1 MRSPAVCTSLRHLAI
16 SARMSVSN
24 CSHSFY
30 NRKMRPDIEISF
42 VLVLGAVLSNGVM
55 GSAAAQSSLPAHVE
69 AFIEEM
75 AQKHQ
80 FRHAELRR
88 LFARVQPRPA
98 VIRAMTAP
106 RTARPWHEFRLAN
119 VTAARIEGGVRYW
132 QQHAAIVAR
141 AAREYGVPEEVIV
154 ATIGIETHYG
164 RVTGGFRILEALAM
178 LAFQYPPRADFFR
191 RELEEY
197 LLLARE
203 AGFAPLEVRGSY
215 AGAIGIPQ
223 FMPSSYRKFAID
235 FDGDGKRDL
244 VGTPA
249 DAIGSVANYYKA
261 YGWRAGEVT
270 AVQAEAG
277 ASAVA
282 AAESEGIKP
291 QTRIAEFRRRGVVP
305 LSPVS
310 DEAVAALFAVD
321 ADNGPRYWLGF
332 NNFYVITR
340 YNRSVNYALAV
351 MELAGELRAAMNQ
364 QR

>member
-1 MRSPAVCTSLRHLAI
+1 M
-16 SARMSVSN
+16 
-24 CSHSFY
+24 
-30 NRKMRPDIEISF
+30 
-42 VLVLGAVLSNGVM
+42 VLGIVLLNSVAGT
-55 GSAAAQSSLPAHVE
+55 AAAQSGLPASVE

-75 AQKHQ
+75 SQKHQ
-80 FRHAELRR
+80 FHHAELRR

-98 VIRAMTAP
+98 VIRAMTGP
-106 RTARPWHEFRLAN
+106 RTARPWHEFRLAHVN
-119 VTAARIEGGVRYW
+119 PARIEGGVRYW

-141 AAREYGVPEEVIV
+141 ATRDYGVPEEVIV

-164 RVTGGFRILEALAM
+164 RVTGGFRVVEALAM
-178 LAFQYPPRADFFR
+178 LAFHYPPRADFFR
-191 RELEEY
+191 RELEEC

-203 AGFAPLEVRGSY
+203 AGFDPLEIRGSY

-223 FMPSSYRKFAID
+223 FLPSSYRKFAVD

-244 VGTPA
+244 MGTPA

-261 YGWRAGEVT
+261 HGWRAGETT
-270 AVQAEAG
+270 AVQAEAS
-277 ASAVA
+277 ASVVA
-282 AAESEGIKP
+282 AAEAEGIKP
-291 QTRIAEFRRRGVVP
+291 QTRISEFRRRGVLP

-310 DEAVAALFAVD
+310 EEAQAALFAVE
-321 ADNGPRYWLGF
+321 ADNGPRYWLGL

-351 MELAGELRAAMNQ
+351 MELASELRAAMT